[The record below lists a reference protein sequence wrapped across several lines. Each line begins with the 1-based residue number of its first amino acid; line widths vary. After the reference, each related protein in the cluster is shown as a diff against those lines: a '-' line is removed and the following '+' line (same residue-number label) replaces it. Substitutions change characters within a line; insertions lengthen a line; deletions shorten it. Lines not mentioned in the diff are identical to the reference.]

1 MAAYGYYYR
10 WKSFS
15 DDEDRPEKPRRFGL
29 TEMRSPDY
37 TLMGN
42 HALQVNYPLLAVD
55 LISIRRL
62 N

>member
-1 MAAYGYYYR
+1 MAAFGYYYG

-15 DDEDRPEKPRRFGL
+15 EDEDRPEKPRRFGL

-37 TLMGN
+37 SLMG
-42 HALQVNYPLLAVD
+42 HDALQVNHPLLSLD
-55 LISIRRL
+55 LIFIPWL